1 METVGYTEGSVAT
14 QRDDESPIDAE
25 IVEAGDAEVR
35 SVSEPPVV
43 ARLVV
48 EIRSDGTRT
57 IARGA
62 IEDVQSGQQV
72 GIEAKGDSP
81 ISLAMALARSMF
93 RAPALAR
100 TTVRALLPGRR
111 GWRRRR

>member
-1 METVGYTEGSVAT
+1 VAT
-14 QRDDESPIDAE
+14 RGDDDRPVEAE
-25 IVEAGDAEVR
+25 IVEAGDARVE
-35 SVSEPPVV
+35 SATEPPVV

-48 EIRSDGTRT
+48 EIRSDGRRT

-62 IEDVQSGQQV
+62 MEDLQSGQKV

-100 TTVRALLPGRR
+100 TAVRALLPGR
-111 GWRRRR
+111 GRRK